1 MEVTFVDLKSP
12 TYAKN
17 KKQCE
22 FWVRGSGRGIIEN
35 PIHSLAP
42 NTTCMYHLQGTGV
55 FTTYDHLS
63 LNTRRP
69 NQPLP
74 MSRFKVWL
82 SVLKF
87 NLEPEFGVMNEVS
100 SGAIG
105 VLQTQEDCSG
115 MLRIWDGPLREPP
128 VCKDLNW

>member
-1 MEVTFVDLKSP
+1 
-12 TYAKN
+12 
-17 KKQCE
+17 
-22 FWVRGSGRGIIEN
+22 
-35 PIHSLAP
+35 
-42 NTTCMYHLQGTGV
+42 MYHLQGTGV

-63 LNTRRP
+63 LSSRRP